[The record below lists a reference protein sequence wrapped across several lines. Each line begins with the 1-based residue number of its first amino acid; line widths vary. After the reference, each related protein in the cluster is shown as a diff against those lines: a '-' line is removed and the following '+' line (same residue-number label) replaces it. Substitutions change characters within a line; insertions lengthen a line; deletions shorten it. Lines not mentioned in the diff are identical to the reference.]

1 MINPDH
7 KLSLTRQAELL
18 DLSRASL
25 YYERV
30 PVGEADLALMRRI
43 DELHLQWPFLGSR
56 MLRNMLRLEGIAI
69 GRKHVATLMR
79 KMGIEAIYR
88 RANTSRRHPR
98 HAIYPYLLRNLT
110 IDRPNQVWATDVTY
124 IPMARGFVYLVAVID
139 WFSRRVLSWR
149 VSNSMTADFCVEALE
164 EAISRYGAP
173 EIFNTDQGSQFTAS
187 SFIQVLQKHHIQISM
202 DGRGAWR
209 DNVFVERLWKSVK
222 YEEVYLHAYDSVSE
236 AKAGIGRYLAFYN
249 GRRPHSALDR
259 NTPDNV
265 YFESQPLAV
274 AA

>member
-1 MINPDH
+1 MINPNHD
-7 KLSLTRQAELL
+7 LSLTRQAELL

-25 YYERV
+25 YYK
-30 PVGEADLALMRRI
+30 PVETSEADLVLMRRI
-43 DELHLQWPFLGSR
+43 DEMHLQWPFMGSR
-56 MLRNMLRLEGIAI
+56 MLRDMLRLDGFDV

-110 IDRPNQVWATDVTY
+110 IDRPNQVWATDVSY

-149 VSNSMTADFCVEALE
+149 VSNSMTADCCVDALE
-164 EAISRYGAP
+164 EAIARYGPP
-173 EIFNTDQGSQFTAS
+173 EIFNTDQGSQFTAA
-187 SFIQVLQKHHIQISM
+187 SFIGVLQKNRIRISM

-209 DNVFVERLWKSVK
+209 DNVFVERLWRSVK
-222 YEEVYLHAYDSVSE
+222 YEEVYLRAYESVAE
-236 AKAGIGRYLAFYN
+236 AKSGIGKYFLFYN
-249 GRRPHSALDR
+249 ARRPHTALDGA
-259 NTPDNV
+259 TPDTV

>member
-18 DLSRASL
+18 HLSRASL

-56 MLRNMLRLEGIAI
+56 MLRDMLRLEGIWV
-69 GRKHVATLMR
+69 GRRHVATLMR
-79 KMGIEAIYR
+79 KMGIEALYR
-88 RANTSRRHPR
+88 RSNTSNRHPR
-98 HAIYPYLLRNLT
+98 HLIYPYLLRKLV

-124 IPMARGFVYLVAVID
+124 IPMAKGFVYLVAVMD
-139 WFSRRVLSWR
+139 WYSRKVLSWR
-149 VSNSMTADFCVEALE
+149 VSNSMTAGFCVEALE
-164 EAISRYGAP
+164 EAIAKYGAP